1 MLFCFK
7 DRKLKYYFAG
17 NLRSL
22 VGSLFTLMEQLCVY
36 NMPSLVDFNFG
47 LKKIVVCLKQQKG

>member
-47 LKKIVVCLKQQKG
+47 LKKLVVCIVV